1 MRSFRHFPLALMFL
15 AGLVAGAALQRFPMQ
30 AASAAPEP
38 MPAPERPDTL
48 ANGTQKLPLGT
59 YAAEILRVIDG
70 DTVEARVAVWMG
82 QDIVTKVR
90 LRGIDAPEIKGACG
104 QERDKAIA
112 ARDALVRLAQG
123 HPMTLTEIGP
133 DKYFGRVVARLSDAN
148 GRDAG
153 AALLEAGLARHY
165 EGRRRDGWCALP

>member
-1 MRSFRHFPLALMFL
+1 MRSGRHLPLALTFL
-15 AGLVAGAALQRFPMQ
+15 AGLVTGTALQRYPMQ
-30 AASAAPEP
+30 AASAAPERITADEQAQTVP
-38 MPAPERPDTL
+38 PP
-48 ANGTQKLPLGT
+48 KLPLGT
-59 YAAEILRVIDG
+59 YAAEILHVIDG

-104 QERDKAIA
+104 QERDRAVA

-123 HPMTLTEIGP
+123 HAMRLTEIGP
-133 DKYFGRVVARLSDAN
+133 DKYFGRVVARLSDSS

-153 AALLEAGLARHY
+153 AALMQAGLARPY